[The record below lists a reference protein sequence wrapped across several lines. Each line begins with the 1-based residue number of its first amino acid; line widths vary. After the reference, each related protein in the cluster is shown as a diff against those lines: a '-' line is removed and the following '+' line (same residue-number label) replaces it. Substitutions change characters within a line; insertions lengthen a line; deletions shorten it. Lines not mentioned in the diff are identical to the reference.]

1 MKATN
6 KAQPKKITPSGITGA
21 DMARVEFAPM
31 SEANRIDMLKQV
43 DSLFDL
49 GEIEAAVLKRNKISV
64 GQAAGYFSQI
74 VAAAELGGAS
84 WEARLKAACR
94 KGEK

>member
-1 MKATN
+1 VP
-6 KAQPKKITPSGITGA
+6 PK
-21 DMARVEFAPM
+21 DMARREFAPGEGTDRHG
-31 SEANRIDMLKQV
+31 SKSTV
-43 DSLFDL
+43 SSTS